1 MQFLT
6 LEMIKRQCRIEL
18 DDSEEDESLTFYGK
32 AAEAVVV
39 NHLNQPLY
47 VEAVPENESSGLVIS
62 DDIRMAMLLLV
73 SDFYENRSHAPG
85 SDPHKLPFVVQ
96 QLLAPYRIIAI

>member
-1 MQFLT
+1 MRFLT

-39 NHLNQPLY
+39 NHLNRPLY
-47 VEAVPENESSGLVIS
+47 VEAVPENESSGLVMS

-73 SDFYENRSHAPG
+73 SDFYENRGHAPG
-85 SDPHKLPFVVQ
+85 SAPHKLPFVAR